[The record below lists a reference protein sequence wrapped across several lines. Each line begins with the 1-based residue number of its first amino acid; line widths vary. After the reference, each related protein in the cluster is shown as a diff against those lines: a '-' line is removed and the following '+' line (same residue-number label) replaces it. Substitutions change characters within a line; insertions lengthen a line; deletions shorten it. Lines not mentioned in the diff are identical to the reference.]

1 MSHKCE
7 GCGQIIS
14 DDNIFCMN
22 CGTRQKQSETSF
34 AEIHKMDAEQ
44 ATLLVNLID
53 ASRQDNSKY
62 NKSKRKNRKNRRA
75 HLFEQRQISSD
86 DVMTPAEAKP
96 MPAHSFSTESL
107 SNNESLQ
114 SEDSAALEEPN
125 KALYENKNETG
136 ETEIVHATSDKEI
149 DTAIGG
155 NTELKK
161 ETSEYIDSNDF
172 VSSVEGQNLDV
183 KELASI
189 AEEPPMCANEL
200 KESEKKAFVEDVPM
214 AAPSVSINDISFVNQ
229 YVNAEDILNAVYPTF
244 SNNVHGFKGFFLGNS
259 GTKREDFIEKYVQY
273 LYNAGKL
280 DEPSPYIVSFGMCP
294 KEIKEGVFYVI
305 SDLQAAITHL
315 FNLED
320 FSDAASQQQ
329 KYYEDIMQRII
340 TAPAAAYIVFV
351 GTEDE
356 YRSFIS
362 LNAKTSYLFDK
373 KVVFPD
379 LSNDEI
385 VDIYEKMLPSTHKNQ
400 FTADFKSAALTFL
413 KNNRRYFP
421 FSNEELASYMLQ
433 YGIRQD
439 ELKLPP
445 DKYDPK
451 TLEKAFAQII
461 GMKNVKSQI
470 SELAKYLQ
478 IRSKLIAAGAK
489 LPDFNLHMMFLGN
502 PGVGKTMIARTVSK
516 LLFDLGYIRENKVVE
531 VTSKDLIGAYANQTG
546 IKTNKVIMNA
556 LGGVLFID
564 EAYSLAISCGQAG
577 AEAIAIIIK
586 AMMDHKDDL
595 VVMFAG
601 YTLEMKQFKD
611 SNSGIAS
618 RISYV
623 FNFNDYSEEE
633 LYDIFELK
641 IHNIGMTINEEAIEK
656 VKHLCK
662 QFAGRKNVG
671 NGRFVDN
678 LIQKALTKHATLDLK
693 ESELLEL
700 TAGSIPSVQEI
711 MTTVD

>member
-22 CGTRQKQSETSF
+22 CGTRQKQAGPSF
-34 AEIHKMDAEQ
+34 AEIHKMDTEQ
-44 ATLLVNLID
+44 AALLANLID
-53 ASRQDNSKY
+53 VSRQDNSKY

-75 HLFEQRQISSD
+75 HLREQQQISNG
-86 DVMTPAEAKP
+86 DVITPAETKP
-96 MPAHSFSTESL
+96 MPVHSFSNESL

-114 SEDSAALEEPN
+114 SEDSVTLEEPN
-125 KALYENKNETG
+125 KVLYENKNETG
-136 ETEIVHATSDKEI
+136 EAEIVCAASDNEI
-149 DTAIGG
+149 DATIGG
-155 NTELKK
+155 NTESMK
-161 ETSEYIDSNDF
+161 ETSGYVDNNDS
-172 VSSVEGQNLDV
+172 VSSVKDLDLETKIV
-183 KELASI
+183 SI
-189 AEEPPMCANEL
+189 AEESPMCANEFN
-200 KESEKKAFVEDVPM
+200 ESEKKPFVEDVPM
-214 AAPSVSINDISFVNQ
+214 VAPNVSTNDTSFVNQ
-229 YVNAEDILNAVYPTF
+229 YANAEDILNAVYPTF

-259 GTKREDFIEKYVQY
+259 GTKREDFIEKYVHY

-294 KEIKEGVFYVI
+294 KEIKERTFYVI
-305 SDLQAAITHL
+305 SDLQTAITHL

-320 FSDAASQQQ
+320 FSDDASQQQ

-379 LSNDEI
+379 LSDNEI

-400 FTADFKSAALTFL
+400 FTADFRTAALLFL

-439 ELKLPP
+439 ELRLPP

-451 TLEKAFAQII
+451 TLEKAFSQII
-461 GMKNVKSQI
+461 GMKNVKSQV

-641 IHNIGMTINEEAIEK
+641 IHNIGMTINEEAIGK